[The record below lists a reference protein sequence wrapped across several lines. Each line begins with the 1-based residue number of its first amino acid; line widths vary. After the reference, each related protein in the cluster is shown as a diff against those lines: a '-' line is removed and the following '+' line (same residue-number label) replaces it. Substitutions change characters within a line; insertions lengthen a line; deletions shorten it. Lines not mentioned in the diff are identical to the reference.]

1 MKFNQSLEVW
11 RLLDSD
17 ICPNDKFIFFISVLK
32 KPRIVFIATF
42 WIDTLRLIICAQE
55 RYNLMFRRTCCH

>member
-32 KPRIVFIATF
+32 KPRIVFYSHF
-42 WIDTLRLIICAQE
+42 LD
-55 RYNLMFRRTCCH
+55 